1 MPRIPHSFAVA
12 DISAL
17 ARSVH
22 DQMDELGRIPSH
34 LELLNMLARGAG
46 FQNFQH
52 FKAKSDESRRV
63 DVPAEASAEA
73 VPGVDLGY
81 VQKVARLF
89 DDEGR
94 MTHWPSKEKQSILC
108 LWYMW
113 SKVPAGQ
120 VFVEKDFNAI
130 INGWHL
136 FGAHALLRRSMYEM
150 RLIDRTREGRDYR
163 RIEQEAPPELA
174 VLIANIDKR
183 GAASRVA

>member
-17 ARSVH
+17 ARSLH
-22 DQMDELGRIPSH
+22 DQMEELARLPSH

-52 FKAKSDESRRV
+52 FKAKSDASRRV
-63 DVPAEASAEA
+63 DPPAEPAADM
-73 VPGVDLGY
+73 PGIDLAY

-89 DDEGR
+89 DDQGR

-120 VFVEKDFNAI
+120 VFSEKEFNAVL
-130 INGWHL
+130 NAWHL
-136 FGAHALLRRSMYEM
+136 FGDHALIRRAMFEM
-150 RLIDRTREGRDYR
+150 KLISRTREGRDYR
-163 RIEQEAPPELA
+163 RIEQEAPAELA
-174 VLIANIDKR
+174 VLVANLKKR
-183 GAASRVA
+183 RTASHAA